1 MTAFRFAIMGAG
13 GIAGK
18 FCHAVSI
25 LNDCEVCAVS
35 SKNRNRAE
43 AFAGKF
49 GIRKYYDSYEEML
62 EVEKPDCV
70 YIAVTTNDHYRLSLL
85 CVEKKVPVVCE
96 KAMFQN
102 TREAAEVFGMAKENG
117 VFVMEA
123 MWSRFLPAVRKVKEW
138 VLGGRIGTIEI
149 SQFSIGFKA
158 PKEKDNRYFSPA
170 LGGGAA
176 KDITVYA
183 YELTTFIL
191 NQEIEK
197 MDVTAAWSDT
207 GVDVNNHISI
217 TFDHALADL
226 TASFMVNLE
235 EKMVIYGENGKIVM
249 PKPHFASECFLYD
262 EKGELVEHFVDG
274 ETQNGFTY
282 EIEEAVRCIREGSL
296 ESRVIPWK
304 DTMACARLFDRIE
317 ETKG

>member
-262 EKGELVEHFVDG
+262 EKGNWWSILLTGKHKTGLPMRLRKRYAVSEK
-274 ETQNGFTY
+274 
-282 EIEEAVRCIREGSL
+282 EAWRAG
-296 ESRVIPWK
+296 
-304 DTMACARLFDRIE
+304 
-317 ETKG
+317 